1 MSALAKKKND
11 LMKNVEAHKDIFDT
25 YSELFGLL
33 KCKVS
38 S

>member
-11 LMKNVEAHKDIFDT
+11 LVKDVKAYTDIFNT
-25 YSELFGLL
+25 YSELLELL

-38 S
+38 K

>member
-11 LMKNVEAHKDIFDT
+11 LVKDVTAYKDIFND
-25 YSELFGLL
+25 YSELLELL

-38 S
+38 K